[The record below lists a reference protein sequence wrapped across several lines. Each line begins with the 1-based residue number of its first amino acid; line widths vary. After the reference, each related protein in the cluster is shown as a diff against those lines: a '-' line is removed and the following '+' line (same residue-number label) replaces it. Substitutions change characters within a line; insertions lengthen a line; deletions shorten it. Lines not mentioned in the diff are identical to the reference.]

1 MNSSSFG
8 TLCDYLS
15 FKLRDYN
22 VPQLYNSVILFL
34 DQKQCFIVPH
44 FGGSAIMFLPL
55 SKSVSPGW
63 QLSAEPRAGKQ
74 VLASWARSWERYGE
88 PSASPWCEPTPTA

>member
-34 DQKQCFIVPH
+34 DQQQCFIVPH

-63 QLSAEPRAGKQ
+63 QLSAEP
-74 VLASWARSWERYGE
+74 SWGRSWGRYAE
-88 PSASPWCEPTPTA
+88 PSVSPWCEPMPTA